1 MIRIRAYAAAAHAG
15 PTLAVTVIMTVFA
28 WSAGWRGLPLA
39 LLAAT
44 VLVGQLS
51 IGWSNDAAD
60 AVSDLRADRTDKP
73 TVSAGISARSLWV
86 AASVALVLA
95 CVLSWS
101 VAGPVGG
108 SFHVLFVAMGWLYNV
123 AVSRTVW
130 SWVPYAVGFG
140 ALPMFVYLGL
150 GDGPAPAWTVA
161 VFALLAVSAHLAN
174 ALRDVEVD
182 RDAHLGGLVVRLG
195 ARWATIACWVLLG
208 VGTLVLV
215 VVSVARGRGPLLAT
229 VLVVAYVGAVVW
241 GSAARRRSAMFD
253 ALLVVAVVDVVA
265 LTVTAG

>member
-1 MIRIRAYAAAAHAG
+1 MREGLAGLALIPTTLPMVLLAPLTGRWYDRSGGRAPMTWG
-15 PTLAVTVIMTVFA
+15 FLVLALSGV
-28 WSAGWRGLPLA
+28 

-44 VLVGQLS
+44 VLFGQLS

-60 AVSDLRADRTDKP
+60 AASDLQADRTDKP
-73 TVSAGISARSLWV
+73 TVSAGISARSLWA

-123 AVSRTVW
+123 ALSRTVW

-150 GDGPAPAWTVA
+150 GDGPGALPELRHHQRRGDLLLRARRAVADQFRCHLGEGATHRDPGTGDLGRREAEHLAGAGGNRHPPVIADRYPDREPARFGQRIAVDGVA
-161 VFALLAVSAHLAN
+161 V
-174 ALRDVEVD
+174 
-182 RDAHLGGLVVRLG
+182 
-195 ARWATIACWVLLG
+195 
-208 VGTLVLV
+208 
-215 VVSVARGRGPLLAT
+215 GRIEHQQ
-229 VLVVAYVGAVVW
+229 
-241 GSAARRRSAMFD
+241 
-253 ALLVVAVVDVVA
+253 
-265 LTVTAG
+265 

>member
-1 MIRIRAYAAAAHAG
+1 MTRIRAYAVAAHAG

-60 AVSDLRADRTDKP
+60 AASDLQADRTDKP
-73 TVSAGISARSLWV
+73 TVSAGISARSLWA

-95 CVLSWS
+95 CVLSWA

-182 RDAHLGGLVVRLG
+182 RDARLGGLVVRLG

-265 LTVTAG
+265 LTITAG